1 MNHFSQTVPF
11 LYLVALVECISLETV
26 FKVKLILLK
35 RERINV
41 YGTEP
46 ILNQFR
52 IGRKGCIM
60 EVKISDLLLF
70 KNMLK
75 KMT

>member
-1 MNHFSQTVPF
+1 MNRFCQTVPF
-11 LYLVALVECISLETV
+11 LYLVALVGCISLETV
-26 FKVKLILLK
+26 IKVKCILLK
-35 RERINV
+35 RERINI

-70 KNMLK
+70 KTVLE